1 MYTKNGLPCY
11 ESDCSDY
18 LNLQDVHD
26 GVEPISVPQRSGYTF
41 DGYYNSQNVQ
51 LINGNGYF
59 IENVTNAYLSS
70 VSGNETRIAQWT
82 PNEYTIS
89 FDSNGGNG
97 GQSSSRLATFDDDM
111 PSITCPTRSGYT
123 FAGYYDISDATGG
136 TQYYT
141 ASCSSARTW
150 DKTSG
155 QTLYARLSV
164 RIFDLMHETYPELDE
179 NVLRACNPEMAR
191 VIRALLIANMSD
203 DDVHDINEI
212 AERVAKT
219 LNDMSSLDKNA
230 QNSAKI
236 QCNNDIK
243 RAMAIVENNIAI
255 NQNLYSAIYELYR
268 GKVPAQFVFESNQ
281 NTK

>member
-1 MYTKNGLPCY
+1 MYVIKKQLQRAKNQLNRDDKLAFPY
-11 ESDCSDY
+11 NNSDTEPAARAEFIKQ
-18 LNLQDVHD
+18 LNNSETFVPTNKKNAKKTD
-26 GVEPISVPQRSGYTF
+26 EPIRATLKKFNGFDFVSVAFFGAIVGTLGYSVATANKPQTKF
-41 DGYYNSQNVQ
+41 VQNIFNPSVCSFV
-51 LINGNGYF
+51 LAGLLFGLLAGTGNQISLKRANRDND
-59 IENVTNAYLSS
+59 IES
-70 VSGNETRIAQWT
+70 
-82 PNEYTIS
+82 
-89 FDSNGGNG
+89 
-97 GQSSSRLATFDDDM
+97 
-111 PSITCPTRSGYT
+111 
-123 FAGYYDISDATGG
+123 
-136 TQYYT
+136 
-141 ASCSSARTW
+141 
-150 DKTSG
+150 
-155 QTLYARLSV
+155 LYARLSV

-203 DDVHDINEI
+203 DDVRDINEI

-219 LNDMSSLDKNA
+219 INNMSSLDKNA

-268 GKVPAQFVFESNQ
+268 GKVPAQFVFQSNQ

>member
-1 MYTKNGLPCY
+1 MDENMYVIKKQLQRAKNQLNRDDKLAFPYNNSDTEPMARAKFIKQLRNSETFVPTNKKNDSKTAEPMRATLKKFNGFDYFCIAVFGLATGT
-11 ESDCSDY
+11 
-18 LNLQDVHD
+18 L
-26 GVEPISVPQRSGYTF
+26 GYTMSKESTQNTKIVQSRF
-41 DGYYNSQNVQ
+41 D
-51 LINGNGYF
+51 
-59 IENVTNAYLSS
+59 SS
-70 VSGNETRIAQWT
+70 VIAFGLAGLLIGLMIG
-82 PNEYTIS
+82 TINQVALNS
-89 FDSNGGNG
+89 SNRDN
-97 GQSSSRLATFDDDM
+97 
-111 PSITCPTRSGYT
+111 
-123 FAGYYDISDATGG
+123 DIES
-136 TQYYT
+136 
-141 ASCSSARTW
+141 
-150 DKTSG
+150 
-155 QTLYARLSV
+155 LYARLSV

-203 DDVHDINEI
+203 DDVRDINEI

-219 LNDMSSLDKNA
+219 LNNMSSLDKNA

-268 GKVPAQFVFESNQ
+268 GKVPAQFVFQNNQ